1 MTYTSNLPSVAR
13 APDFVAFVCKTLEL
27 YSSSSKL
34 DKFLIDF
41 DYKTSYASEVNKW
54 VCFATIHKVRKLYLE
69 FETSGS
75 SYLFP
80 RRLCTSSTLK
90 TLSRRFRHFT
100 KKPTICWGTLKVQW
114 IGYARLQSDHTFT
127 GLKKLE
133 LVGEKVLANS
143 DDDSAIVEISAPNL
157 QSLNI
162 SGFMNKKRFQL
173 TQLLNMEET
182 AVT

>member
-1 MTYTSNLPSVAR
+1 
-13 APDFVAFVCKTLEL
+13 KTLEL
-27 YSSSSKL
+27 YSTSKL

-41 DYKTSYASEVNKW
+41 EYKTSYASEVNKW

-80 RRLCTSSTLK
+80 RL
-90 TLSRRFRHFT
+90 
-100 KKPTICWGTLKVQW
+100 QW
-114 IGYARLQSDHTFT
+114 IGYARLSHDMMQNILLGSPALTELSLLQSDHTFT
-127 GLKKLE
+127 GLKNLE